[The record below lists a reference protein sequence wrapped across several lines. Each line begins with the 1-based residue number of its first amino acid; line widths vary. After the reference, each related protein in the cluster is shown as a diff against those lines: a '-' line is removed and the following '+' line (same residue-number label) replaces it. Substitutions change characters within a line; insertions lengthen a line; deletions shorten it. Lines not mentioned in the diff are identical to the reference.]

1 MIIHVTQKLARLLG
15 EKNLPEQPPEPDSK
29 ADWHATAVETRA
41 GLLIV
46 VMHTQTLYA
55 VIVPAAMAEDRA
67 AFLTAALDAIR
78 EDFAKNNFVDAIS
91 RFTAPIDQTIL
102 AKATD
107 RSALANLNYA
117 ASEIKR
123 LIAND

>member
-1 MIIHVTQKLARLLG
+1 MIIHVTQKLARLLN
-15 EKNLPEQPPEPDSK
+15 EKSLPEQPPAPDSK

-41 GLLIV
+41 GSLLV

-55 VIVPAAMAEDRA
+55 VIVPAEGIEDRA
-67 AFLTAALDAIR
+67 SFLTATLEAIR
-78 EDFAKNNFVDAIS
+78 EDFTQRNFVDAIARVVS
-91 RFTAPIDQTIL
+91 PIDQTIL
-102 AKATD
+102 AKATN

-123 LIAND
+123 MLANT

>member
-1 MIIHVTQKLARLLG
+1 MLIHVTQKLARLLG
-15 EKNLPEQPPEPDSK
+15 EKNLAEHPPIPNSK

-41 GLLIV
+41 GVLIV

-55 VIVPAAMAEDRA
+55 VIVLAARVEDRIS
-67 AFLTAALDAIR
+67 FLMATMEAIR
-78 EDFAKNNFVDAIS
+78 EDFTQRNFLDAIS
-91 RFTAPIDQTIL
+91 RVISPIDQTIL

-107 RSALANLNYA
+107 RSALASLNYA

-123 LIAND
+123 LLANT

>member
-1 MIIHVTQKLARLLG
+1 MLIHVTQKLARLLG
-15 EKNLPEQPPEPDSK
+15 EKNLPEQPPVPDSK

-41 GLLIV
+41 GMLIV
-46 VMHTQTLYA
+46 VMHTKTLYA
-55 VIVPAAMAEDRA
+55 VIVPAEKVEDRA
-67 AFLTAALDAIR
+67 TFLTATLEAIR
-78 EDFAKNNFVDAIS
+78 EDFTKNNFVDAIPRLTS
-91 RFTAPIDQTIL
+91 PIDQTIL

-123 LIAND
+123 MLANT

>member
-1 MIIHVTQKLARLLG
+1 MIIHVTQKLARWLG
-15 EKNLPEQPPEPDSK
+15 EKKLTEQAPVPDSK

-46 VMHTQTLYA
+46 AMHTKTLYA
-55 VIVPAAMAEDRA
+55 VIVPAVGIEDRA
-67 AFLTAALDAIR
+67 AFLAAILEAIR
-78 EDFAKNNFVDAIS
+78 ADLAKQNLADMIPQLTS
-91 RFTAPIDQTIL
+91 PIDQTIL

-117 ASEIKR
+117 ASDINR
-123 LIAND
+123 MLANT

>member
-15 EKNLPEQPPEPDSK
+15 EKKLTEQAPVPDSN
-29 ADWHATAVETRA
+29 ADWHATAIETRA

-46 VMHTQTLYA
+46 AMHTKTLYA
-55 VIVPAAMAEDRA
+55 VIVPAEGIEDRMS
-67 AFLTAALDAIR
+67 FLTATLEAIR
-78 EDFAKNNFVDAIS
+78 EDLAKQNLADMIPPLTS
-91 RFTAPIDQTIL
+91 PIDQTIL

-107 RSALANLNYA
+107 RSALANLNHA

-123 LIAND
+123 MLANA

>member
-15 EKNLPEQPPEPDSK
+15 EMKLPEQAPAPDSK
-29 ADWHATAVETRA
+29 ADWHATAVETLA

-46 VMHTQTLYA
+46 MMHTKTLCA
-55 VIVPAAMAEDRA
+55 VIVPAAKAADRTSFLA
-67 AFLTAALDAIR
+67 ATLEAIR
-78 EDFAKNNFVDAIS
+78 EDFTQKNFTDAIPQLTS
-91 RFTAPIDQTIL
+91 PIDQTIL

-123 LIAND
+123 MLANA

>member
-15 EKNLPEQPPEPDSK
+15 EKNLAEHPPEPDSK
-29 ADWHATAVETRA
+29 ADWQATAVETRA

-46 VMHTQTLYA
+46 AMHTQTLYA
-55 VIVPAAMAEDRA
+55 VVVPAEKVADRA
-67 AFLTAALDAIR
+67 SFLAATMEAIR
-78 EDFAKNNFVDAIS
+78 EDFTRQNFADAIPRLTS
-91 RFTAPIDQTIL
+91 PIDQTIL

-123 LIAND
+123 MLDNA